1 MISIREFWWAGVDIA
16 DKSSSRFQFHIIYHC
31 HFLFLQVS
39 YHQRSQHDMAGIDN
53 ANIYTSIGS
62 VYMFLPPVTMMVCPV
77 T

>member
-1 MISIREFWWAGVDIA
+1 
-16 DKSSSRFQFHIIYHC
+16 
-31 HFLFLQVS
+31 
-39 YHQRSQHDMAGIDN
+39 MAGIDN